1 MRRVVFAVLIGF
13 AVLTLVV
20 AFTRPPDANASV
32 AYTSGYSFEQTYGTA
47 LRMVRVDMGFKVIE
61 KDKDLGYIL
70 FEYSSPESGKRVTNG
85 SIEIIET
92 KSGSNVSVQVPAM
105 PRYHEQMLID
115 ALTKKLE
122 NDHGAPPAHDK
133 SKGKDDKSKDKD
145 KDGEKDKDKDGSG
158 DKKPEDGPKDDDFTP
173 DEPYAKK

>member
-20 AFTRPPDANASV
+20 AFTRPPDAQASV
-32 AYTSGYSFEQTYGTA
+32 AYTSGYSFDQTYGTA

-85 SIEIIET
+85 SIEIVET

-122 NDHGAPPAHDK
+122 SEHGAPPAHDK
-133 SKGKDDKSKDKD
+133 DKSDKSKDDAAKDKDKNKDKD
-145 KDGEKDKDKDGSG
+145 KDDSGE
-158 DKKPEDGPKDDDFTP
+158 KKPEGPKDDDFTP
-173 DEPYAKK
+173 DEPFKN